1 MNIPDM
7 ASTTNDL
14 RVLVVSDDPLA
25 RAGLVA
31 LLAGQPDCTV
41 VGQVAV
47 QLDLLADIAVYHPD
61 VVLWDLGWDS
71 SISAS
76 SLERLA
82 DLQEES
88 LPVVALVNDEAHAA
102 EAWGAGARGL
112 LFREV
117 DAETLMTALKTVAQ
131 NLMVFSPEIAT
142 AARFTQDRTPVPLV
156 EELTPREMQVLRLL
170 AEGLPNKSIA
180 QRLDISEHTV
190 KFHVAAIMGKFGA
203 QSRTEVVILATRHGL
218 ILL

>member
-1 MNIPDM
+1 MNTPDM

-14 RVLVVSDDPLA
+14 RVLVVADDPLA

-31 LLAGQPDCTV
+31 LLVGRPNCTVTGQVAGQPD
-41 VGQVAV
+41 
-47 QLDLLADIAVYHPD
+47 LPADIELYRPD

-82 DLQEES
+82 DLHEES

-112 LFREV
+112 LFRDV

-131 NLMVFSPEIAT
+131 NLMVFSPELT
-142 AARFTQDRTPVPLV
+142 NAAPLTQDRKPVPLV

-180 QRLDISEHTV
+180 QRLDISDHTV
-190 KFHVAAIMGKFGA
+190 KFHVTAIMGKLGA
-203 QSRTEVVILATRHGL
+203 QSRTEVVILATRLGL